1 MLPRRRAEAYGIRR
15 RRAGCGRETIRDGR
29 GVCHKHLEVAGANIA
44 ECVRGNIVDESE
56 SVALTTTRW
65 GARGCLAYVSRARVS
80 RATCHFSRWVS
91 VKQSRTTT
99 NLGHMPTLSPV
110 GEVVAFFSTAPSRE
124 DIAAFQLSESAVER
138 LRDLLR
144 KNARGE
150 LTAFEEREL
159 DQMVLLDDIVS
170 LIKANVRSNQA
181 ANSADANDQP
191 AEA

>member
-1 MLPRRRAEAYGIRR
+1 
-15 RRAGCGRETIRDGR
+15 
-29 GVCHKHLEVAGANIA
+29 
-44 ECVRGNIVDESE
+44 
-56 SVALTTTRW
+56 
-65 GARGCLAYVSRARVS
+65 
-80 RATCHFSRWVS
+80 
-91 VKQSRTTT
+91 
-99 NLGHMPTLSPV
+99 MPTLSPV